1 MPIMESLLNQAKNV
15 DVLSTA
21 KCPKDRQEK
30 SVQRSTYPIRRFLPR
45 GCNLRNTDVPSSSSV
60 RGGARRLRD
69 GDATS
74 WVYKGL
80 SRSWNGTQLTY
91 CVVTAIATRGASRYS
106 VANELKEHTIAK

>member
-45 GCNLRNTDVPSSSSV
+45 GCNLRNTDVPSSSSK
-60 RGGARRLRD
+60 RGRPSAPGRRCDILGVQRFE
-69 GDATS
+69 S
-74 WVYKGL
+74 
-80 SRSWNGTQLTY
+80 
-91 CVVTAIATRGASRYS
+91 
-106 VANELKEHTIAK
+106 